1 MIWIP
6 NQLVG
11 APLGT
16 TVKLQCHTESS
27 PRAISYW
34 SFNDM
39 MVLNS
44 DRFYTDERHHSEYKL
59 DSTLVVKDLRK
70 EDFGSYRCIS
80 KNSLGETDGTIMLY
94 ELETATEEEEEDEDE
109 ETLVEIVEE
118 FDDEDDDEG
127 ADNKEAEKN
136 QVQPGKEK
144 GTNFRHLTWHHVY
157 CFFATFAGSGWN
169 SRWSGGNGGDPAE
182 GEDGGRRHGGDRS
195 KRKRKKHKRRKG
207 DREEAEG
214 TGNNPSYW
222 NKGTSMHKQIKT
234 LKC

>member
-44 DRFYTDERHHSEYKL
+44 ERFLTEESHHSEYKL
-59 DSTLVVKDLRK
+59 DSTLTVRNLRE

-80 KNSLGETDGTIMLY
+80 KNSLGETDGAIMLY
-94 ELETATEEEEEDEDE
+94 KLEAATKKEEEEASKYV
-109 ETLVEIVEE
+109 VESH
-118 FDDEDDDEG
+118 DDQEI
-127 ADNKEAEKN
+127 DN
-136 QVQPGKEK
+136 
-144 GTNFRHLTWHHVY
+144 
-157 CFFATFAGSGWN
+157 
-169 SRWSGGNGGDPAE
+169 
-182 GEDGGRRHGGDRS
+182 GE
-195 KRKRKKHKRRKG
+195 
-207 DREEAEG
+207 
-214 TGNNPSYW
+214 
-222 NKGTSMHKQIKT
+222 
-234 LKC
+234 